1 MHTGT
6 EGTATTRLRLCFVV
20 ESGTDVRMVEG
31 LAERCELTLVTRQVV
46 GGKTI
51 SQPTSARFAQETGP
65 SSFMGFAWFT
75 FRRLLRLRDTY
86 DAILVQGYGPA
97 AIAANVVARLLGRPA
112 VMLVCS
118 PVEGYYACR
127 REDRSGKP
135 FRRSEWIAIHVLARL
150 NASIGR
156 QYVVLS
162 RYLERVVRL
171 HGSSGQVAVIPVYGI
186 DTGLFVPPD
195 TPRAQLRGQLG
206 LPLDC
211 ALVFFSSR
219 VAPEKDPDT
228 LIEAVSVLRRQGRDV
243 RILHLSGGYEEFLAR
258 ATAAGLA
265 EAVIARDAVA
275 PFDGLAAYY
284 QASDVCVQASR
295 DEGLG
300 FSVLEALACE
310 VPVVAT
316 AVGGLRETIRD
327 GDTGWTYPAGDA
339 VALARA
345 LVTVLDGSEH
355 AAATARRGREL
366 VRHSFERHVV
376 FDELVTFLQR
386 QAGAAGLATS

>member
-1 MHTGT
+1 M
-6 EGTATTRLRLCFVV
+6 
-20 ESGTDVRMVEG
+20 
-31 LAERCELTLVTRQVV
+31 
-46 GGKTI
+46 
-51 SQPTSARFAQETGP
+51 
-65 SSFMGFAWFT
+65 
-75 FRRLLRLRDTY
+75 TY

-97 AIAANVVARLLGRPA
+97 AIAANIVARLVGRPA

-118 PVEGYYACR
+118 PVEGYYVCR
-127 REDRSGKP
+127 REDGSGKP
-135 FRRSEWIAIHVLARL
+135 FRRLEWIAIHVLARL
-150 NASIGR
+150 NARVGR

-186 DTGLFVPPD
+186 DTALFVPSE
-195 TPRAQLRGQLG
+195 TPRAQLRGRLG
-206 LPLDC
+206 LPLEC
-211 ALVFFSSR
+211 SLVFFSSR

-228 LIEAVSVLRRQGRDV
+228 LIEAVGALRRQGRDV

-258 ATAAGLA
+258 AAAAGLA

-339 VALARA
+339 ARVGRRA
-345 LVTVLDGSEH
+345 GHRPRRRRT
-355 AAATARRGREL
+355 RRGGGQTRSDIGPAVIRETGRL
-366 VRHSFERHVV
+366 
-376 FDELVTFLQR
+376 
-386 QAGAAGLATS
+386 